1 MKIINLLKAIVLCSF
16 VLIFQSYTISVE
28 KISPIDTTETI
39 GDWQLL
45 GSKTVKSGLDR
56 DVINV
61 TASKGVYKKL
71 KIKVKAAPIFMKKMI
86 VHYQNG
92 TTQSIAIRKNIA
104 QGSESRVIDLP
115 GNNRVIKKVVFW
127 YEKGVWTNKKPI
139 VNLWGRH

>member
-1 MKIINLLKAIVLCSF
+1 MSFHAFNL
-16 VLIFQSYTISVE
+16 
-28 KISPIDTTETI
+28 
-39 GDWQLL
+39 
-45 GSKTVKSGLDR
+45 
-56 DVINV
+56 
-61 TASKGVYKKL
+61 
-71 KIKVKAAPIFMKKMI
+71 PIFMKKMI

-104 QGSESRVIDLP
+104 QRSESRVIDLP